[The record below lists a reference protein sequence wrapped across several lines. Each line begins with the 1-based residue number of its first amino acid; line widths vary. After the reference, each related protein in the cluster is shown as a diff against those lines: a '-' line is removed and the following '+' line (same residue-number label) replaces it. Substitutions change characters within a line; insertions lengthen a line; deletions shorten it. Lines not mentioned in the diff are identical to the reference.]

1 MDKIQLLETKIQE
14 LENEH
19 SLNVKQINNLV
30 KTIYIITY
38 NLNNLMDTVGGE
50 PNIYQQKIINNI
62 FNSIKLVME
71 HKDIEEF
78 CHINDI
84 IDGYIL
90 CKELSSEDKEQI
102 SYTEYEVYSSKASE
116 VSDEIIG
123 MLNNIFQNLSEN
135 DDQNDTSE

>member
-50 PNIYQQKIINNI
+50 PNNYQQKIINNI

-102 SYTEYEVYSSKASE
+102 SYTEYEVCASE
-116 VSDEIIG
+116 INDEIIG
-123 MLNNIFQNLSEN
+123 MLNNIFQNLSEK
-135 DDQNDTSE
+135 DDQDDTSE